1 MLPTEN
7 ETVVL
12 HLTIPFLS
20 TRPTHRLRFEVFM
33 KNNFKPMCN
42 PSQSIIGRDKEG
54 DGRYTDGDCHGDI
67 QAIATR
73 GPIRPQ
79 SVTFKIEAIS
89 SPPVTYMTFRILA
102 NFRVNGRVRFHG
114 AWSNY
119 IVPPIPVSY
128 SLNYILNITYIM
140 PRY

>member
-1 MLPTEN
+1 
-7 ETVVL
+7 
-12 HLTIPFLS
+12 
-20 TRPTHRLRFEVFM
+20 M

-42 PSQSIIGRDKEG
+42 PSQSIIGKDEKG
-54 DGRYTDGDCHGDI
+54 DERFMDAKCYSNV
-67 QAIATR
+67 QAIARR

-79 SVTFKIEAIS
+79 SMNFSIEAIS
-89 SPPVTYMTFRILA
+89 STPVTYMTFRILA

-128 SLNYILNITYIM
+128 ILNVICIM
-140 PRY
+140 PLYQKPF